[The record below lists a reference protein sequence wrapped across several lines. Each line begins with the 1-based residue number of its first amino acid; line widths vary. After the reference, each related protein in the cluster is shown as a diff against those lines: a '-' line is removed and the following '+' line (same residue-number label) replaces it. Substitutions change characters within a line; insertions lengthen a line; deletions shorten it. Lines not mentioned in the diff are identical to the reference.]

1 MRQKKKSPKSVA
13 LENLKADSA
22 RRYRTEA
29 GREVSFSTAY
39 SRPDTPEYEQASSD
53 LERAI
58 SKQKR
63 SEEIKAERDARAKKK
78 RVQALR
84 EGFKQALSED
94 PSNFIDLLAK
104 GGAGISKEDVIDLV
118 TDMTMSK
125 GFDDSIFGG
134 LPSVEVPSKMKE
146 EHQKAEA
153 KDQLDLE
160 VGALTQELYLEKKAL
175 RKRAEIEVVQ
185 KGAELRREKIKDF
198 ISSLKNPFSP
208 KKKEKAKSFKVFG
221 ELSELLLEGAAVLD
235 QDSDLFEISEHSEDV
250 PQGKDLLL
258 KLKDGF
264 QKEGIAFSEGMKID
278 DALEILLQH
287 AKKIGLDVEVEEE
300 SLLKTVDSNKVKLK
314 KLSEQAKTKSEK
326 IFNELKDTS
335 KKTLQGQSA
344 KDRERLKKDPT
355 LKVLTELKKVNLTDE
370 EKKEKSESKKFYK
383 ERKLFRDKII
393 SLKDP
398 FGGAEKNREIRGLD
412 KALDLL
418 DEIPDD
424 FVGDLSD
431 GFEAASTE
439 LTEIFTDQSKSL
451 SERLS
456 ELSKKS
462 DELWSSDLN
471 SLTGAELGRA
481 IAAAAMVKAFVGD
494 AEYGVPSA
502 QDFVVKA
509 KDPDGRDIE
518 IHDQRMM
525 ESNTYSQ
532 VTRYKDTTPERRA
545 SAFEQLHYNLSKVR
559 KDSAEAARLQ
569 STLDGVVVSMLIN
582 KDPNIPSNR
591 AAIDPYLLEMANN
604 APSKELFN
612 AINISSKLDN
622 GATPKQVR
630 EVQRDY
636 FNTLNDKDFFDA
648 VGGDSGPFSQFN
660 DLFKEN
666 YCPDHP
672 LNGDMA
678 GQNISAGDVCPY
690 PVAPAIKKILR
701 DHITRTFSDH
711 YTVVP
716 SADRDSFS
724 SSLDTKKKTQNSNL
738 SRFLNRNKEEYL
750 KILTHT
756 NPEKREEALAFLL
769 LKMRAAN
776 LEDLEFSGFSGK
788 SLVGKDK
795 QIIEKTKRDAILK
808 LIKSADKES
817 LKDVLI
823 QVDKIT
829 ESTSKP
835 SSESVF
841 EDEDWGGSFRFAKN
855 NSNNSFIYTRIISDS
870 KGKQMRRQATTYT
883 DYQARGRE
891 FSVGMRVF
899 PFHGGNADK
908 AGVVMQVFPAI
919 GMVDVEFPY
928 GSKRFPV
935 EDLVIVEDTHSNTV
949 DSIPGGTGV
958 TPVSASR
965 VASLYLN
972 KKKEQF

>member
-63 SEEIKAERDARAKKK
+63 SEEIKSERDARAKKK

-258 KLKDGF
+258 KLKEGF

-355 LKVLTELKKVNLTDE
+355 KK
-370 EKKEKSESKKFYK
+370 
-383 ERKLFRDKII
+383 
-393 SLKDP
+393 
-398 FGGAEKNREIRGLD
+398 G
-412 KALDLL
+412 
-418 DEIPDD
+418 
-424 FVGDLSD
+424 
-431 GFEAASTE
+431 
-439 LTEIFTDQSKSL
+439 QS
-451 SERLS
+451 
-456 ELSKKS
+456 
-462 DELWSSDLN
+462 
-471 SLTGAELGRA
+471 
-481 IAAAAMVKAFVGD
+481 
-494 AEYGVPSA
+494 
-502 QDFVVKA
+502 
-509 KDPDGRDIE
+509 
-518 IHDQRMM
+518 H
-525 ESNTYSQ
+525 
-532 VTRYKDTTPERRA
+532 RR
-545 SAFEQLHYNLSKVR
+545 R
-559 KDSAEAARLQ
+559 
-569 STLDGVVVSMLIN
+569 
-582 KDPNIPSNR
+582 
-591 AAIDPYLLEMANN
+591 
-604 APSKELFN
+604 
-612 AINISSKLDN
+612 
-622 GATPKQVR
+622 
-630 EVQRDY
+630 
-636 FNTLNDKDFFDA
+636 
-648 VGGDSGPFSQFN
+648 
-660 DLFKEN
+660 
-666 YCPDHP
+666 
-672 LNGDMA
+672 
-678 GQNISAGDVCPY
+678 
-690 PVAPAIKKILR
+690 
-701 DHITRTFSDH
+701 
-711 YTVVP
+711 
-716 SADRDSFS
+716 
-724 SSLDTKKKTQNSNL
+724 
-738 SRFLNRNKEEYL
+738 
-750 KILTHT
+750 
-756 NPEKREEALAFLL
+756 EKR
-769 LKMRAAN
+769 
-776 LEDLEFSGFSGK
+776 
-788 SLVGKDK
+788 
-795 QIIEKTKRDAILK
+795 
-808 LIKSADKES
+808 
-817 LKDVLI
+817 
-823 QVDKIT
+823 KI
-829 ESTSKP
+829 
-835 SSESVF
+835 
-841 EDEDWGGSFRFAKN
+841 
-855 NSNNSFIYTRIISDS
+855 
-870 KGKQMRRQATTYT
+870 
-883 DYQARGRE
+883 
-891 FSVGMRVF
+891 
-899 PFHGGNADK
+899 
-908 AGVVMQVFPAI
+908 
-919 GMVDVEFPY
+919 
-928 GSKRFPV
+928 
-935 EDLVIVEDTHSNTV
+935 
-949 DSIPGGTGV
+949 
-958 TPVSASR
+958 
-965 VASLYLN
+965 
-972 KKKEQF
+972 